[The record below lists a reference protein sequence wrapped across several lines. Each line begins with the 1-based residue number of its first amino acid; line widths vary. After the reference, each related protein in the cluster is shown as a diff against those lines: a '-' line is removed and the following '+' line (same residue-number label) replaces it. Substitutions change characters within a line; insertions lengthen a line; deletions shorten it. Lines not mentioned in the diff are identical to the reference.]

1 MKSNFNRI
9 QERILT
15 ISELKTCTKKISPK
29 LEIPF
34 SALDKEAAN
43 EIDPQ
48 NQIEILLEPKEIKKR
63 LRKQISLPNMHSI
76 AATQD
81 CKLVFLMPRS
91 KDKIYQF
98 NTQTNT
104 VEGQLQ
110 YLLPLSF

>member
-1 MKSNFNRI
+1 MKSNFNLI

-15 ISELKTCTKKISPK
+15 ISELKTCTKTIAPK

-34 SALDKEAAN
+34 SALDKEAAA

-48 NQIEILLEPKEIKKR
+48 NQMEILLEPKEIKQR

-81 CKLVFLMPRS
+81 CKMVFLMPKS

-98 NTQTNT
+98 DTQTNT
-104 VEGQLQ
+104 VEGTLQ
-110 YLLPLSF
+110 YLSSLSF